1 MKKKISIF
9 IITLLFL
16 TGCTKKAITV
26 DEFTSSFDTNTYTV
40 NTYEKGTIDTIID
53 GLESGA
59 YITNGSYTIDFYILE
74 NSTKAHELFMSEKEE
89 FEANKDTEVTENKE
103 SGKNYEIYELTTS
116 LMYMYTSRIDNTLI
130 YISANKEDKNEIK
143 DLIKKLGY

>member
-1 MKKKISIF
+1 
-9 IITLLFL
+9 
-16 TGCTKKAITV
+16 
-26 DEFTSSFDTNTYTV
+26 
-40 NTYEKGTIDTIID
+40 
-53 GLESGA
+53 
-59 YITNGSYTIDFYILE
+59 
-74 NSTKAHELFMSEKEE
+74 MSEKEE

>member
-1 MKKKISIF
+1 MKKKISIL

-16 TGCTKKAITV
+16 TGCTKKSITV
-26 DEFTSSFDTNTYTV
+26 DEFTSSFDESEYTI
-40 NTYEKGTIDTIID
+40 NTYEEGTIDTIID

-59 YITNGSYTIDFYILE
+59 YITNGAYTIDFYILE
-74 NSTKAHELFMSEKEE
+74 NSAKAHELFMSEKEE
-89 FEANKDTEVTENKE
+89 FEANKDTQVSENKE
-103 SGKNYEIYELTTS
+103 SGKNYETYELTTS

-130 YISANKEDKNEIK
+130 YISANKEDKNGIK